1 MIQRIQTVYF
11 ILVMLLLSAL
21 LSGVEI
27 FGFPTLKNYF
37 SYSVYG
43 VQCFKSEAS
52 AALGTVKA
60 ENIQG
65 SVLFY
70 FVIAFVLF
78 NYYAMMNY
86 KNLKKQYRLARLALL
101 IYLVGL
107 LFVLVVGSLGL
118 LVPQASSIHLGWGYY
133 LSVVGLPFS
142 YFAFKGVKKDKEIL
156 ESLDRLR

>member
-11 ILVMLLLSAL
+11 IIVMLLLSSL

-27 FGFPTLKNYF
+27 FGFPTAKNYL

-43 VQCFKSEAS
+43 IQQFK
-52 AALGTVKA
+52 AAANAPLGKA

-65 SVLFY
+65 SILFY

-78 NYYAMMNY
+78 TYFAMMNY
-86 KNLKKQYRLARLALL
+86 KNLKKQFRLARLAFF
-101 IYLVGL
+101 IYLIGL
-107 LFVLVVGSLGL
+107 LSILVLGSIGFFVPAAVSIQLG
-118 LVPQASSIHLGWGYY
+118 IGYY
-133 LSVVGLPFS
+133 ICVVGLPFL

>member
-11 ILVMLLLSAL
+11 VIVMVLLSAL

-43 VQCFKSEAS
+43 IQSFKSEAS
-52 AALGTVKA
+52 APLGKA

-78 NYYAMMNY
+78 NYFVMMNY
-86 KNLKKQYRLARLALL
+86 KNLKKQYRLARLAVL
-101 IYLVGL
+101 IYLAGL
-107 LFVLVVGSLGL
+107 LFVLVVGSLGML
-118 LVPQASSIHLGWGYY
+118 APSAIAIELGWGYY

>member
-11 ILVMLLLSAL
+11 IIVMVLLSAL

-43 VQCFKSEAS
+43 VQRFSSEAS
-52 AALGTVKA
+52 APHGKA
-60 ENIQG
+60 ENIEG

-78 NYYAMMNY
+78 NYYVMMNY
-86 KNLKKQYRLARLALL
+86 KNLKKQFRLARLALL

-118 LVPQASSIHLGWGYY
+118 IVPSATSIELDWGYY

>member
-11 ILVMLLLSAL
+11 IIVMLLLSAL

-27 FGFPTLKNYF
+27 FGLPTVKNFF

-43 VQCFKSEAS
+43 VQRFKSEVHAP
-52 AALGTVKA
+52 LGKA
-60 ENIQG
+60 EHIQG

-78 NYYAMMNY
+78 NYYVMMSY
-86 KNLKKQYRLARLALL
+86 KNLKKQFRLARLALL

-118 LVPQASSIHLGWGYY
+118 IVPSAISIELGWGYY
-133 LSVVGLPFS
+133 ISVVGLPFS

>member
-1 MIQRIQTVYF
+1 MIERIQTVYF
-11 ILVMLLLSAL
+11 IVVMLLLSSL

-27 FGFPTLKNYF
+27 FGFPTAKNYL

-43 VQCFKSEAS
+43 IQQYKS
-52 AALGTVKA
+52 AAYAPLGKA

-65 SVLFY
+65 SILFY

-78 NYYAMMNY
+78 TYFAMMNY
-86 KNLKKQYRLARLALL
+86 KNLKKQFRLARLAFF
-101 IYLVGL
+101 IYLIGL
-107 LFVLVVGSLGL
+107 LSILVLGSVGFFVPAAVSIQLG
-118 LVPQASSIHLGWGYY
+118 IGYY
-133 LSVVGLPFS
+133 ICVVGLPFL

>member
-43 VQCFKSEAS
+43 IQRFKSEVNAPF
-52 AALGTVKA
+52 GKA
-60 ENIQG
+60 ENIEG

-78 NYYAMMNY
+78 NYYVMMNY
-86 KNLKKQYRLARLALL
+86 KNLKKQFRLARLALL
-101 IYLVGL
+101 IYVVGL

-118 LVPQASSIHLGWGYY
+118 IVPGAVSIQLGWGYY

>member
-27 FGFPTLKNYF
+27 FGFTTAKNYF

-43 VQCFKSEAS
+43 VQQFKS
-52 AALGTVKA
+52 AAHAPLAKS
-60 ENIQG
+60 EIIEG

-86 KNLKKQYRLARLALL
+86 KNLKKQFRLARLALL

-107 LFVLVVGSLGL
+107 LFVLIVGSLGL
-118 LVPQASSIHLGWGYY
+118 LVPNASSINLGWGYY

>member
-21 LSGVEI
+21 LSAVEI
-27 FGFPTLKNYF
+27 FGFPTSKNYF

-43 VQCFKSEAS
+43 VQRFKNAS
-52 AALGTVKA
+52 QLGEA

-78 NYYAMMNY
+78 NYYVMMNY
-86 KNLKKQYRLARLALL
+86 KNLKKQFRLARLAFL
-101 IYLVGL
+101 IYMVGL
-107 LFVLVVGSLGL
+107 LFILAVGSLGL
-118 LVPQASSIHLGWGYY
+118 LVPGAVSIELGWGYY
-133 LSVVGLPFS
+133 LSVIGLPFS

>member
-11 ILVMLLLSAL
+11 IIVMLLLSSL

-27 FGFPTLKNYF
+27 FGFPTAKIYL

-43 VQCFKSEAS
+43 IQQFKS
-52 AALGTVKA
+52 AAIAPLGKA

-65 SVLFY
+65 SILFY
-70 FVIAFVLF
+70 FVILFVLF
-78 NYYAMMNY
+78 TYFAMMNY
-86 KNLKKQYRLARLALL
+86 KNLKKQFRLARLGFF
-101 IYLVGL
+101 IYL
-107 LFVLVVGSLGL
+107 LGL
-118 LVPQASSIHLGWGYY
+118 VSILVLGSIGFFAPAAVSIQLGIGYY
-133 LSVVGLPFS
+133 ICVVGLPFS

>member
-11 ILVMLLLSAL
+11 IIVMVLLSAL

-43 VQCFKSEAS
+43 VQRFGSEAS
-52 AALGTVKA
+52 APHGKA

-78 NYYAMMNY
+78 NYFAMMNY
-86 KNLKKQYRLARLALL
+86 KNLKKQFRLARLAFF
-101 IYLVGL
+101 IYLIGL
-107 LFVLVVGSLGL
+107 LSILVLGSIGFFVPAAVS
-118 LVPQASSIHLGWGYY
+118 
-133 LSVVGLPFS
+133 
-142 YFAFKGVKKDKEIL
+142 
-156 ESLDRLR
+156 

>member
-11 ILVMLLLSAL
+11 IIVMVLLSAL

-43 VQCFKSEAS
+43 VQRFGS
-52 AALGTVKA
+52 AVSAPHGKA

-78 NYYAMMNY
+78 NYYVMMNY
-86 KNLKKQYRLARLALL
+86 KNLKKQFRLARLALL
-101 IYLVGL
+101 IYLAGL

-118 LVPQASSIHLGWGYY
+118 IVPSALAIELGWGYY

>member
-11 ILVMLLLSAL
+11 ILVMVLLSSL
-21 LSGVEI
+21 LSGLEI
-27 FGFPTLKNYF
+27 FGFSTDENYF

-43 VQCFKSEAS
+43 IQRFKSEAN
-52 AALGTVKA
+52 APLGKA

-65 SVLFY
+65 SILFY

-78 NYYAMMNY
+78 NYYVMMNY
-86 KNLKKQYRLARLALL
+86 KNLKKQFRLARLALL
-101 IYLVGL
+101 IYVVGL
-107 LFVLVVGSLGL
+107 LFILVVGSLGL
-118 LVPQASSIHLGWGYY
+118 IVPGANSIKLGWAYY
-133 LSVVGLPFS
+133 LSVVGLPLS

>member
-1 MIQRIQTVYF
+1 
-11 ILVMLLLSAL
+11 MLLLSSL

-27 FGFPTLKNYF
+27 FGFPTAKNYL

-43 VQCFKSEAS
+43 IQQFK
-52 AALGTVKA
+52 AAANAPLGKA

-65 SVLFY
+65 SILFY

-78 NYYAMMNY
+78 TYFAMMNY
-86 KNLKKQYRLARLALL
+86 KNLKKQFRLARLAFF
-101 IYLVGL
+101 IYLIGL
-107 LFVLVVGSLGL
+107 LSILVLGSIGFFVPAAVSIQLG
-118 LVPQASSIHLGWGYY
+118 IGYY
-133 LSVVGLPFS
+133 ICVVGLPFL